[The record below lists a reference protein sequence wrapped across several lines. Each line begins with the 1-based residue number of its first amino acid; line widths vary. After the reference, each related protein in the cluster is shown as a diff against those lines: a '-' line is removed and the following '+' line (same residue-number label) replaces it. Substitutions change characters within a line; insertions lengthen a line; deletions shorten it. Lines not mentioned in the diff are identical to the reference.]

1 MKRINFKIFVLL
13 LCFMIF
19 SCTKQEKKPFG
30 AENINYED
38 IEKYGNQGPIIESEH
53 KENAA
58 PFSSM
63 ITTTEVGPMSSV
75 DPNISKVPIADQES
89 DPDYGGIPI
98 VIKETPRDIESET
111 NES

>member
-1 MKRINFKIFVLL
+1 MKRISFKIFVLL

-30 AENINYED
+30 AEDINYED

-58 PFSSM
+58 PFSQLIS
-63 ITTTEVGPMSSV
+63 TTEVGPMSSV
-75 DPNISKVPIADQES
+75 DPNVSKVPIADQES

-98 VIKETPRDIESET
+98 VTKETPRDIESET